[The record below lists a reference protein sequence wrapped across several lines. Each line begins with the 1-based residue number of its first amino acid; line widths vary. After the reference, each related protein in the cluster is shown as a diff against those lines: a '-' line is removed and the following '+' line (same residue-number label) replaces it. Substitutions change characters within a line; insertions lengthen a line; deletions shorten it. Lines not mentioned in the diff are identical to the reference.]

1 MGRLDAFQGLSLE
14 EERAQGLY
22 DAPCTCCG
30 EACSALSLDRDGRC
44 PDCDGVHACCYCGT
58 HADDDLPIDADGHC
72 PDCADVPADAIDW
85 LCAIYDHAAAVELPW
100 HLSWDGMEVAA

>member
-30 EACSALSLDRDGRC
+30 DACSALSLDRDGRC
-44 PDCDGVHACCYCGT
+44 PDC
-58 HADDDLPIDADGHC
+58 ADDHRAELDAEDPESALYAELCELCDARSAYDHE
-72 PDCADVPADAIDW
+72 ADVRA
-85 LCAIYDHAAAVELPW
+85 PW
-100 HLSWDGMEVAA
+100 HIGWSDAEEVCS